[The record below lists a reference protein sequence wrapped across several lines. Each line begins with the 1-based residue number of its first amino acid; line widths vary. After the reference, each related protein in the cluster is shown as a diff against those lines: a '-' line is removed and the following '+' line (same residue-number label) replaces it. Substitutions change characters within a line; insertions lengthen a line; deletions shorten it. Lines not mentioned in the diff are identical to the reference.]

1 MLSPAFEKLS
11 DYGTKTVEKAVSLRT
26 LGENGVIHVS
36 PAGTAQNNGTAAAPT
51 DLATGAG
58 LRLGGATVLLES
70 GVYPLSSD
78 LVIQRGRNGR
88 ADAPITVTTADG
100 GYATLDFGGVA
111 RGFTAWGD
119 WWNFS
124 KLNVTNSADGSKGMQ
139 LSGNH
144 CVLEQMNFYNNGNSG
159 LQVSGSS
166 ADDKSLWP
174 SYNTIRNCT
183 SMNNADRAMEDADG
197 FAAKITTGEGNVFDG
212 CIAAYNADDGW
223 DLFAKAAIGTIG
235 AVTIQNSVAYKNGYL
250 LLEAEPVKKQPL
262 KFAAAQYDENGNL
275 HFDPAALTVEAGNGN
290 GFKMGGTNLP
300 GGHKLLNSI
309 SYDNAAKGIDSNS
322 CPDIQVYNST
332 SYNNG
337 GYNVALYTGSKSAVT
352 GLQGRRGAVLP
363 QRRGQ
368 WRAAGPAGPEQHRRL
383 WRQQLLLGP

>member
-1 MLSPAFEKLS
+1 M
-11 DYGTKTVEKAVSLRT
+11 
-26 LGENGVIHVS
+26 
-36 PAGTAQNNGTAAAPT
+36 
-51 DLATGAG
+51 
-58 LRLGGATVLLES
+58 
-70 GVYPLSSD
+70 
-78 LVIQRGRNGR
+78 
-88 ADAPITVTTADG
+88 TTADG

-223 DLFAKAAIGTIG
+223 DLFAKAATGTIG

-250 LLEAEPVKKQPL
+250 LLEAEPVRE
-262 KFAAAQYDENGNL
+262 AAAEVCCCPIRRKRK
-275 HFDPAALTVEAGNGN
+275 PAL
-290 GFKMGGTNLP
+290 
-300 GGHKLLNSI
+300 
-309 SYDNAAKGIDSNS
+309 
-322 CPDIQVYNST
+322 
-332 SYNNG
+332 
-337 GYNVALYTGSKSAVT
+337 
-352 GLQGRRGAVLP
+352 
-363 QRRGQ
+363 
-368 WRAAGPAGPEQHRRL
+368 
-383 WRQQLLLGP
+383 